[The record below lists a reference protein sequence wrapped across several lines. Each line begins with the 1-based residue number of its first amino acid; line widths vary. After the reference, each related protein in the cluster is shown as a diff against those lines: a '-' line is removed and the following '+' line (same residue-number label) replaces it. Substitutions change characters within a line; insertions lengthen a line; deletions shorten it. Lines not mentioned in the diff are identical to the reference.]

1 MRLRIAI
8 VLIMC
13 CSVVAGWAFGRAA
26 VDRAAGRGHI
36 TRSAVRYC
44 DQPARLA
51 AGVGV
56 AAWRLG
62 SVEFTSARSGV
73 ALTAPAIPCI
83 VPPGGGTFI
92 GQTVRLAVSD
102 DGGLHWVTTGSV
114 LPDTTPSAYPPVHV
128 AAVAGPDVW
137 VVSDTGVMLQ
147 TRDDGTT
154 WTRLRVPAPV
164 VAAASAGG
172 WLWVLSCPASGSACR
187 PLVERMR
194 LPGGSWTRTDLVTPP
209 TQQGAQLVVSSARA
223 AAVAVSGPH
232 PTLAGTADGGTHW
245 STRPLPATWSRLCEP
260 DYIGSLVTA
269 GPDDWWLLCT
279 GGAAAGSST
288 KALFRSADGGRTWT
302 VASAL
307 ASLSAPARPGSLP
320 YSDSTTIAAA
330 SPDLLWIAGINS
342 LSVSTDGGAC
352 WSMTQVNPLGYPG
365 QFDVLSRAAAWL
377 LAPGAG
383 LWQTTSGTTWRELG
397 SPPPPGNGGPAGRWP
412 TGPAASAAAC
422 AAAGLL
428 DRLEGGLHAE
438 GA

>member
-1 MRLRIAI
+1 MRLRIAM
-8 VLIMC
+8 VFIMGC
-13 CSVVAGWAFGRAA
+13 CAVAGWASGRAV
-26 VDRAAGRGHI
+26 VDQAAARAHV
-36 TRSAVRYC
+36 TRPAARYC

-51 AGVGV
+51 AGAGV

-62 SVEFTSARSGV
+62 SVEFTSARSGI

-92 GQTVRLAVSD
+92 GQTVRLATSD
-102 DGGLHWVTTGSV
+102 DGGLHWVTRGGV
-114 LPDTTPSAYPPVHV
+114 LPDTTSSAFPPVQV

-147 TRDDGTT
+147 TRDDGAT

-164 VAAASAGG
+164 LAAASAGG
-172 WLWVLSCPASGSACR
+172 WLWALSCPSVSGSACR

-194 LPGGSWTRTDLVTPP
+194 LPGGSWTRTDLVMPP
-209 TQQGAQLVVSSARA
+209 TQQGAQLAVSSGRA

-232 PTLAGTADGGTHW
+232 PALAGTADGGTHW
-245 STRPLPATWSRLCEP
+245 STRPLPAGWSRLCEP
-260 DYIGSLVTA
+260 DATGWLEPDADFIGSLVTA

-279 GGAAAGSST
+279 GGATAGSYAEA
-288 KALFRSADGGRTWT
+288 ALFRSTDGGRTWT
-302 VASAL
+302 VVSAFASPSGA
-307 ASLSAPARPGSLP
+307 ARPGALP
-320 YSDSTTIAAA
+320 AGDGMTIAAA
-330 SPDLLWIAGINS
+330 SPDLLWIATFNA

-352 WSMTQVNPLGYPG
+352 WSMIPVNPLGASG
-365 QFDVLSRAAAWL
+365 QFDVLPGTAAWL

-397 SPPPPGNGGPAGRWP
+397 SPPPPGNGGPTGRWP
-412 TGPAASAAAC
+412 TGPAAAAATC
-422 AAAGLL
+422 AA
-428 DRLEGGLHAE
+428 

>member
-8 VLIMC
+8 VLIMGC
-13 CSVVAGWAFGRAA
+13 GVVAGWVSGRAA
-26 VDRAAGRGHI
+26 VDRAAGSAHI
-36 TRSAVRYC
+36 TRPAARYC

-114 LPDTTPSAYPPVHV
+114 LPDTTSSAYPPVQV

-147 TRDDGTT
+147 TRDGGTT
-154 WTRLRVPAPV
+154 WARLRVPAPV

-172 WLWVLSCPASGSACR
+172 WLWVLSCPAVSGSACR

-194 LPGGSWTRTDLVTPP
+194 LPGGPWTRTGLVTPDLATP
-209 TQQGAQLVVSSARA
+209 PAQQGTQLVVSSGRA

-245 STRPLPATWSRLCEP
+245 STRPLPAGWSRLCEP

-269 GPDDWWLLCT
+269 EPDDWWLLC
-279 GGAAAGSST
+279 GGEPAAGSST
-288 KALFRSADGGRTWT
+288 KALFRSTDGGRTWT
-302 VASAL
+302 VVSAL
-307 ASLSAPARPGSLP
+307 ASLSGPARPGSLP
-320 YSDSTTIAAA
+320 GEDGATIAAA
-330 SPDLLWIAGINS
+330 SPDLLWIATINS
-342 LSVSTDGGAC
+342 LSVSTDGGAF
-352 WSMTQVNPLGYPG
+352 WSMIQVNPLGYPG
-365 QFDVLSRAAAWL
+365 QFDVLSGTAAWL

-383 LWQTTSGTTWRELG
+383 LWQTTNGTTWQELG
-397 SPPPPGNGGPAGRWP
+397 SSPPPGHGGP
-412 TGPAASAAAC
+412 GP
-422 AAAGLL
+422 
-428 DRLEGGLHAE
+428 
-438 GA
+438 